1 MTLLCKTDD
10 YYEYCSWTHN
20 RRKCDFEWKRAHVSS
35 YEEKIDI
42 DLYVQG
48 KVLKQ
53 GCHDDL
59 RHRVSIVG
67 HYDNHECG
75 LQIKNFSVDED
86 AGQWLCEMEEY
97 KFGGSRGHVSKKY
110 LTVRAPATTTTTT
123 STTTEITR
131 TTTTEEEMTTT
142 EVEMTTDDVTTAID
156 SDDIYGDDGEEVQ
169 EEDDQSVEDEEEQD
183 ITTEASDDNSDEEY
197 DEDEYEDI
205 MRILEINGTKT
216 ADNIDSPE
224 QQTDQVNN
232 DDQNF
237 IVTDQL
243 LFQPGSSVVGVV
255 CGVVVAVL
263 ATAAVVGAVLVWRR
277 RRRDQGVI
285 TMSKILEE
293 SEARGAILEEA
304 EVTIKH

>member
-1 MTLLCKTDD
+1 VTLLCKTDD

-20 RRKCDFEWKRAHVSS
+20 RRKCDFEWKRAH
-35 YEEKIDI
+35 
-42 DLYVQG
+42 G

-110 LTVRAPATTTTTT
+110 LTVRAPATTTT

-142 EVEMTTDDVTTAID
+142 EVEMTTNEVTTATD
-156 SDDIYGDDGEEVQ
+156 SDDIYGDNSEEVQ
-169 EEDDQSVEDEEEQD
+169 EEDDQSVEDEEEQE
-183 ITTEASDDNSDEEY
+183 ITTEASDDNSDEQY
-197 DEDEYEDI
+197 DEYEYEDI

-216 ADNIDSPE
+216 ADNIHSPE
-224 QQTDQVNN
+224 QQID
-232 DDQNF
+232 
-237 IVTDQL
+237 
-243 LFQPGSSVVGVV
+243 QPGSSVVGVV

-304 EVTIKH
+304 EYHANTRIAETS